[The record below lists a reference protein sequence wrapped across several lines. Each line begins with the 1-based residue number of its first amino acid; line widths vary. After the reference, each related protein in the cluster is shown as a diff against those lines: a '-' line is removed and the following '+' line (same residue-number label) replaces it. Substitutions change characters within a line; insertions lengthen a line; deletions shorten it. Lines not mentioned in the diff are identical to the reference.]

1 MFVWKPRQII
11 CVRRGKQTKRSLGN
25 PTEAASGKN
34 AHSVCMRRGQR
45 RSGTD
50 WRNYLE
56 IPAPKTHSHQPPIG
70 CTLCI
75 ESNFSSGKF
84 LFLLWRSL
92 IPWASLKNK
101 HTKLSL
107 IKSPTTNGMK
117 IIAINMTKG

>member
-1 MFVWKPRQII
+1 MLTVFVDA
-11 CVRRGKQTKRSLGN
+11 
-25 PTEAASGKN
+25 EAKGS
-34 AHSVCMRRGQR
+34 Q
-45 RSGTD
+45 GTD